1 MGKVKGN
8 LIYIE
13 VNTGTEGAPV
23 WTKIGYQ
30 KDCTIDRGASSIDVT
45 NKDSAG
51 WEEALVGYKNWAIS
65 FDAFLVEDDAG
76 LLEIESSFE
85 GDSIDQYRITTPAHV
100 FIGKAVIEGFS
111 FTGPDGDASVVSFTL
126 KGTAALVKT

>member
-1 MGKVKGN
+1 MGKVKGT

-30 KDCTIDRGASSIDVT
+30 KDCTIDRGAASMDVT
-45 NKDSAG
+45 NKDSGG
-51 WEEALVGYKNWAIS
+51 WEESLVGYKNWAIS
-65 FDAFLVEDDAG
+65 FDAFHVEDDPAY
-76 LLEIESSFE
+76 LHIEADFE
-85 GDSIDQYRITTPAHV
+85 ADTIDQYRITTPAHV
-100 FIGKAVIEGFS
+100 FIGKAIIEGLS